1 VGRQQTEAGGNGRGN
16 RRSDGRLQGLVNSPW
31 PASPKARRK
40 CCGDWRRNAPRR
52 QRRNLRAWRSADLC
66 GRGLAG
72 GGRDEQPMKTRK
84 PPKPKTR
91 PAPKLDNNRR
101 MPWPPD
107 YARVEPR
114 FGVGPLSDVCPP
126 WLASKKAAER

>member
-31 PASPKARRK
+31 PA
-40 CCGDWRRNAPRR
+40 
-52 QRRNLRAWRSADLC
+52 RAWRSADLC

-91 PAPKLDNNRR
+91 PAPKLDDNRR
-101 MPWPPD
+101 MPWPAE
-107 YARVEPR
+107 YFRVEPR
-114 FGVGPLSDVCPP
+114 FGVGPLSD
-126 WLASKKAAER
+126 WRNAR